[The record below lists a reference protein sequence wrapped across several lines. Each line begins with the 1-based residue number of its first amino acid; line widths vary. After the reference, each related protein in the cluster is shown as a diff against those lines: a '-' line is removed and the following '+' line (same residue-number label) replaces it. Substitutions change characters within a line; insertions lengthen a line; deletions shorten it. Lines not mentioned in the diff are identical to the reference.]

1 MQNIL
6 ILSTFYKLMS
16 MANIL
21 LVEDDD
27 NLAFMLSE
35 NLEVEGFG
43 VQHVKRGEYVMEAI
57 DENPIDLIL
66 MDVDLAGDMNG
77 FEVAEKVRL
86 SNTSLPIIF
95 TTGKTH
101 FKDVERGL
109 KLRHVDY
116 QKKPYGTKEL
126 LARINN
132 LLNRVTESGS
142 KKFVFSGFSFSPID
156 QVIEYDGQELR
167 VAKTEAAF
175 LRLLCENVNGVVTKE
190 SIVWLLWGEEDVYQ
204 KEHSLNNLTHKIRKY
219 LEGNPYVELV
229 TISKV
234 GYKLMER

>member
-1 MQNIL
+1 
-6 ILSTFYKLMS
+6 

-21 LVEDDD
+21 LVEDDE

-35 NLEVEGFG
+35 NLEVEGFD
-43 VQHVKRGEYVMEAI
+43 VKHVKKGESVEETI
-57 DENPIDLIL
+57 DEHAIDLIL
-66 MDVDLAGDMNG
+66 MDVDLAGTMNG
-77 FEVAEKVRL
+77 FDVAEKIRL
-86 SNTSLPIIF
+86 SKASLPIIF

-101 FKDVERGL
+101 FKDIQRGL
-109 KLRHVDY
+109 NLKHVDY

-132 LLNRVTESGS
+132 LLNRVKDTSSE
-142 KKFVFSGFSFSPID
+142 KFVFSGFSFSPID
-156 QVIEYDGQELR
+156 QVIEYDGKELR

-190 SIVWLLWGEEDVYQ
+190 NIVWLLWGEQDVYQ

-219 LEGNPYVELV
+219 LDGNPYVELV